1 MLTIILVET
10 EHAQN
15 LGAVC
20 RVMANFGI
28 KDLVLIN
35 PACKREDIDAIK
47 RAKHVATPILE
58 HAKIADFSVL
68 KSFDLLIGTTARTGS
83 AYNIARSP
91 LLPEEM
97 AEMLHEK
104 SLLSDQKVRAG
115 LVIGREGHGLS
126 NAEIKQ
132 CDYVVTIP
140 THSEYDTMNIS
151 HAVAILLYEIYKK
164 LGTSKIEQKYPKA
177 TEKDKKVILALVEK
191 VLKNMDFES
200 ESKRQAQQITWK
212 RVLGKALLSKQEA
225 RVMMGFLRKLL

>member
-1 MLTIILVET
+1 MLTIILVEI

-35 PACKREDIDAIK
+35 PKCKKEDIDAIK
-47 RAKHVATPILE
+47 RAKHAATPILE
-58 HAKIADFSVL
+58 HAKIADFTVL
-68 KSFDLLIGTTARTGS
+68 KRFDLLIGTTARTGT

-97 AEMLHEK
+97 AIMLHENG
-104 SLLSDQKVRAG
+104 LFSDQKVRAG

-140 THSEYDTMNIS
+140 THPEYDTMNVS

-177 TEKDKKVILALVEK
+177 TGKEKDVLLSLMEK
-191 VLKNMDFES
+191 VLKTMNFES
-200 ESKRQAQQITWK
+200 ESKRRAQWITWK
-212 RVLGKALLSKQEA
+212 RIIGKTILTKQEA
-225 RVMMGFLRKLL
+225 RVLMGFLRRLL